1 VTYAEYRR
9 EPEAFDPME
18 RRVERVRHALW
29 HGRIRSALDHLT
41 ALRHDLELWSATRP
55 DRALDALSTTI
66 RAIDE
71 FEGYVGG
78 NRRGVPNFAK
88 ARAAG
93 RRISTAHVESVMNH
107 LINHRL
113 GKRQQMRWSPAGA
126 HYLLQ
131 VRVDV
136 LNGTLLNR
144 FRRWHER
151 LQGTSRYAPCAA

>member
-1 VTYAEYRR
+1 MRDDGT
-9 EPEAFDPME
+9 
-18 RRVERVRHALW
+18 
-29 HGRIRSALDHLT
+29 IK
-41 ALRHDLELWSATRP
+41 LELTPMA
-55 DRALDALSTTI
+55 AKLQFTTI

-71 FEGYVGG
+71 IQGHVGG

-93 RRISTAHVESVMNH
+93 WRISTAQVESVMNH

-126 HYLLQ
+126 PYLLQ

-136 LNGTLLNR
+136 LNSTLL
-144 FRRWHER
+144 RRGGMSGYGALPDTRRAWR
-151 LQGTSRYAPCAA
+151 K

>member
-1 VTYAEYRR
+1 
-9 EPEAFDPME
+9 
-18 RRVERVRHALW
+18 
-29 HGRIRSALDHLT
+29 
-41 ALRHDLELWSATRP
+41 
-55 DRALDALSTTI
+55 
-66 RAIDE
+66 
-71 FEGYVGG
+71 
-78 NRRGVPNFAK
+78 
-88 ARAAG
+88 
-93 RRISTAHVESVMNH
+93 MNH

-151 LQGTSRYAPCAA
+151 LQSPSRYTRCAA